1 MSELIF
7 VRHGQA
13 SFGKESY
20 DKLSDLGV
28 RQAKLLAKHWRD
40 MGEQFDH
47 IYAGTLLR
55 QKETAEQLIP
65 LVKGSPARP
74 YFKAAFNEYNGD
86 SLLRIYMRDHL
97 SRDKVNAAKDWPI
110 KDERVFQ
117 NLFELATAKWI
128 KNELKPSIADSDF
141 ESWETFKNRVYRA
154 IDETMEAHTS
164 GSKVLISTS
173 GGVIAMALQKVLNF
187 PDEHVIS
194 TNWMIHNSS
203 VTRVRYGNDKVSLTQ
218 FNSLPHMEMKDIKH
232 LITYR

>member
-20 DKLSDLGV
+20 DKLSDLGA

-65 LVKGSPARP
+65 LVKGSPTRP

-97 SRDKVNAAKDWPI
+97 SRDKVNAAKEWPI

>member
-13 SFGKESY
+13 SFGEESY

-28 RQAKLLAKHWRD
+28 RQASALGKHWRD

-55 QKETAEQLIP
+55 QKETAKQLIS
-65 LVKGSPARP
+65 LVNGSPSCP
-74 YFKAAFNEYNGD
+74 NFKDAFNEYNGD
-86 SLLRIYMRDHL
+86 SLLRIYMRDYLKH
-97 SRDKVNAAKDWPI
+97 DKTEAALDWPI

-128 KNELKPSIADSDF
+128 KNELTPSIEDSDY
-141 ESWETFKNRVYRA
+141 ESWETFKNRVYGA
-154 IDETMEAHTS
+154 IDEIMEKHTS

-173 GGVIAMALQKVLNF
+173 GGVIAMALQKVLDF
-187 PDEHVIS
+187 SDERVIS
-194 TNWMIHNSS
+194 INWMIHNSS

-218 FNSLPHMEMKDIKH
+218 FNSLPHLEMKGMKH